1 MNQMPAIVAIGYNR
15 KDSLERLLNSIL
27 DADYPD
33 GEIPLIISIDH
44 HPDNQPVIDLANS
57 IRWAHGPKIV
67 KTHTQRMG
75 LRPHVLEC
83 GSYSLT
89 YGCAIVLED
98 DLFVSKDYYRYTMAA
113 QEFYADCPQVA
124 GVALYSYARDEAGVF
139 PFTPQASPWDTY
151 FIGTEVSW
159 GQSWTARQWEAFMDW
174 YHAHPVLEPMP
185 GLPEHIR
192 SWPETS
198 WAKYFAAYMAD
209 QGKYYV
215 CGYFSRSTCFNEAG
229 QHTGLKEI
237 WFQTRLMQGVPEAY
251 RFPPFD
257 RGLKYDSYLE
267 STELQP
273 YLDQYTGGKP
283 VRVAIHGEH
292 LQGEEPFLLTTEA
305 LPYAIAADF
314 GYEMTPVEQNIIY
327 GVAGNDIHLYDLSRP
342 GPVPANRFVRE
353 QHELCT
359 LRGRHLLKFCA
370 FKFLNKLRGKLSA
383 KK

>member
-57 IRWAHGPKIV
+57 VRWAHGPKIV

-257 RGLKYDSYLE
+257 RGLKYDTYLE

-273 YLDQYTGGKP
+273 YLGVYTGGKP
-283 VRVAIHGEH
+283 VRIAFHGEH
-292 LQGEEPFLLTTEA
+292 LQGEEPFLLTTEP

-327 GVAGNDIHLYDLSRP
+327 GVAGNDIHLYDLSKPAPRP
-342 GPVPANRFVRE
+342 ENRFVWE

-359 LRGRHLLKFCA
+359 LSVKDLLKYCW
-370 FKFLNKLRGKLSA
+370 FKIIRKIRWMLRLQK
-383 KK
+383 